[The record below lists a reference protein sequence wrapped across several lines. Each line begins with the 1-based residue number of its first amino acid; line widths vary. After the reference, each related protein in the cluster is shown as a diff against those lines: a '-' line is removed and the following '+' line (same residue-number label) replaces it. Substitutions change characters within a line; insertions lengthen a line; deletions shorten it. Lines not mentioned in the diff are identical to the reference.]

1 MVAPVTRAQMAKI
14 WAAAREIG
22 MDRETLYLLV
32 PRGSIRNLSR
42 EEASELIEQLCGG
55 PGSSAEDTRTRYH
68 DRPRTPPGRYVTA
81 GQRRLIAALFH
92 RLGWDA
98 DPRRMRGF
106 LRKYAHVER
115 IDDLRDRKRA
125 IAIIEALK
133 AIAGRREHSRV
144 ANN

>member
-1 MVAPVTRAQMAKI
+1 
-14 WAAAREIG
+14 
-22 MDRETLYLLV
+22 
-32 PRGSIRNLSR
+32 
-42 EEASELIEQLCGG
+42 
-55 PGSSAEDTRTRYH
+55 
-68 DRPRTPPGRYVTA
+68 
-81 GQRRLIAALFH
+81 
-92 RLGWDA
+92 
-98 DPRRMRGF
+98 MRGF